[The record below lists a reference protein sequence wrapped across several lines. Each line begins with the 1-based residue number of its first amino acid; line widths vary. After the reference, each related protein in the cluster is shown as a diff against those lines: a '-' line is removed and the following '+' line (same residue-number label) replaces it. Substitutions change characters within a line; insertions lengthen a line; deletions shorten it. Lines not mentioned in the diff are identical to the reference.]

1 MMNIILEGYA
11 NQVIAFNFAHLQQ
24 YMSQLPDSRSNQGKV
39 YPLALILTYIL
50 MAKLAGCDKPSA
62 IASWVRKRQA
72 ALLPLWGS
80 HHQRTPCLNTYRT
93 ILEEVVDEA
102 RLAELFRSYLH
113 ETYGGQESELVVM
126 DGKTLRGT
134 IPKGETQGIHL
145 LAVYLPEEGVV
156 LGQVEVGVK
165 ENEIS
170 AAAGVLAT
178 VPLKNRVVCAD
189 AMQTQRKL
197 SVEILAKGGDYLWT
211 AKENQPILRAEI
223 EQFFQPPRVA
233 KGWHMA
239 ELPRSLAETS
249 DKGHGRIEVRHIIV
263 MQDTDGFLDWPGVQQ
278 LFKLVRQVTHIKS
291 QKTTTEVV
299 YGLTSCPP
307 QRGSAAQLLDWIRAY
322 WGIENGL
329 HYRRDKTLQE
339 DATRFSLPKMPAV
352 MATINNFIIGLTLK
366 LGYSNLPEA
375 RRIFDWSIACQLRC

>member
-1 MMNIILEGYA
+1 MNITLEAYT

-24 YMSQLPDSRSNQGKV
+24 YLSQLPDTRSNRGKI
-39 YPLALILTYIL
+39 YPLPLILTYIL
-50 MAKLAGCDKPSA
+50 IAKLAGCDKPSA

-72 ALLPLWGS
+72 ALLPLWES

-93 ILEEVVDEA
+93 ILEEVVDEEK
-102 RLAELFRSYLH
+102 LAELFRSYLH
-113 ETYGGQESELVVM
+113 ETYGGQESQLVVM

-134 IPKGETQGIHL
+134 IPKGETQGVHL
-145 LAVYLPEEGVV
+145 LAVYLPEEGIV

-170 AAAGVLAT
+170 AAAGVLAA

-211 AKENQPILRAEI
+211 AKENQPTLRADI

-233 KGWHMA
+233 KGWHIP
-239 ELPRSLAETS
+239 ELPRWVAQTI
-249 DKGHGRIEVRHIIV
+249 DKGHGRIEVRQITV

-278 LFKLVRQVTHIKS
+278 LFKLVRQVTQIKS

-299 YGLTSCPP
+299 YGLTSCPL
-307 QRGSAAQLLDWIRAY
+307 QSASAAQLLDWIRAY

-352 MATINNFIIGLTLK
+352 MATINNFVIGLTQK

-375 RRIFDWSIACQLRC
+375 RRIFDWSIACQLRH

>member
-1 MMNIILEGYA
+1 MNITLEAYTD
-11 NQVIAFNFAHLQQ
+11 QVIAFNFAHLQQ
-24 YMSQLPDSRSNQGKV
+24 YLSQLPDTRSNRGKV
-39 YPLALILTYIL
+39 YPLPLILTYIL
-50 MAKLAGCDKPSA
+50 MAKLAGCDKPST

-72 ALLPLWGS
+72 ALLSLWES
-80 HHQRTPCLNTYRT
+80 PHQRTPCLNTYRT

-102 RLAELFRSYLH
+102 ELAELFRSYLH
-113 ETYGGQESELVVM
+113 ETYGGQESQLVVM

-134 IPKGETQGIHL
+134 IPKGDTQGVHL
-145 LAVYLPEEGVV
+145 LAVYLPEEGIV

-170 AAAGVLAT
+170 EAAEVLAAI
-178 VPLKNRVVCAD
+178 PLKKRVVCAD

-211 AKENQPILRAEI
+211 AKENQPTLRADI
-223 EQFFQPPRVA
+223 EQFFKPPRVA
-233 KGWHMA
+233 KGWHMP
-239 ELPRSLAETS
+239 ELPRWEAQTI
-249 DKGHGRIEVRHIIV
+249 DKGHGRIEVRHITI
-263 MQDTDGFLDWPGVQQ
+263 MQNVDGFLDWPGVQQ

-299 YGLTSCPP
+299 YGLTSCTP
-307 QRGSAAQLLDWIRAY
+307 QSASAAQLLDWIRAY

-352 MATINNFIIGLTLK
+352 MATINNFVIGLTQK

>member
-1 MMNIILEGYA
+1 MNITLEAYT

-24 YMSQLPDSRSNQGKV
+24 YLSQLPDTRSNQGKI
-39 YPLALILTYIL
+39 YPLPLILTYIL
-50 MAKLAGCDKPSA
+50 IAKLAGCDKPSA
-62 IASWVRKRQA
+62 IASWVRKRQT
-72 ALLPLWGS
+72 ALLPLWES
-80 HHQRTPCLNTYRT
+80 DHQRTPCLNTYRT
-93 ILEEVVDEA
+93 ILEEVVDEEK
-102 RLAELFRSYLH
+102 LAELFRSYLH
-113 ETYGGQESELVVM
+113 ETYGGQESQLVVL

-134 IPKGETQGIHL
+134 IPKGETQGVHL

-156 LGQVEVGVK
+156 LRQVEVGAK

-211 AKENQPILRAEI
+211 AKENQPTLRADI
-223 EQFFQPPRVA
+223 AQFFQPPRVA
-233 KGWHMA
+233 KGWHIP
-239 ELPRSLAETS
+239 ELPRWEAQTVN
-249 DKGHGRIEVRHIIV
+249 KGHGRIEVRQITV
-263 MQDTDGFLDWPGVQQ
+263 MQDTEGFLDWPGVQQ
-278 LFKLVRQVTHIKS
+278 LFKLVRQVKYVKS
-291 QKTTTEVV
+291 QQTTTEVV

-307 QRGSAAQLLDWIRAY
+307 RRASAAQLLYWIRAY

-352 MATINNFIIGLTLK
+352 MATINNFVIGLTQK
-366 LGYSNLPEA
+366 LGYANLPEA
-375 RRIFDWSIACQLRC
+375 RRIFDWSIACQLKR

>member
-1 MMNIILEGYA
+1 MNITLEAYTD
-11 NQVIAFNFAHLQQ
+11 QVIAFNFAHLQR
-24 YMSQLPDSRSNQGKV
+24 YLSQLPDTRSNQGKI
-39 YPLALILTYIL
+39 YPLSLILTYIL

-62 IASWVRKRQA
+62 IASWVRERQA
-72 ALLPLWGS
+72 ALLLLWES

-93 ILEEVVDEA
+93 ILEEVVDEEK
-102 RLAELFRSYLH
+102 LAELFRSYLH
-113 ETYGGQESELVVM
+113 ETYGGQESQLVVM

-134 IPKGETQGIHL
+134 IPKGETQGVHL
-145 LAVYLPEEGVV
+145 LAVYLPEEGIV

-170 AAAGVLAT
+170 AAAGVLAA

-211 AKENQPILRAEI
+211 AKENQPTLRADI
-223 EQFFQPPRVA
+223 EQFFQPARVA
-233 KGWHMA
+233 KGWHIP
-239 ELPRSLAETS
+239 ELPRWVAQTI
-249 DKGHGRIEVRHIIV
+249 DKGHGRIEVRQITV
-263 MQDTDGFLDWPGVQQ
+263 MQDTDGFLDWPGVEQ
-278 LFKLVRQVTHIKS
+278 LFRLVRQVTQHKS
-291 QKTTTEVV
+291 QQTTTEVV

-307 QRGSAAQLLDWIRAY
+307 KRASAAQLLDWIRAY

-339 DATRFSLPKMPAV
+339 DATRISLPKMPVV
-352 MATINNFIIGLTLK
+352 MATINNFIIGLTQK

-375 RRIFDWSIACQLRC
+375 RRIFDWSIACQLSN

>member
-1 MMNIILEGYA
+1 MNITLEAYG

-24 YMSQLPDSRSNQGKV
+24 YLSQLPDTRSNRGKI
-39 YPLALILTYIL
+39 YPLPLILTYIL

-62 IASWVRKRQA
+62 IASWVRKRQE
-72 ALLPLWGS
+72 ALLPLWAS

-93 ILEEVVDEA
+93 ILEEVIDEE
-102 RLAELFRSYLH
+102 RLAELLRSYLH
-113 ETYGGQESELVVM
+113 ETYGGQESQLVVM

-134 IPKGETQGIHL
+134 IPKGETQGVHL

-170 AAAGVLAT
+170 AAAGVLTT

-189 AMQTQRKL
+189 AMQTQRQL

-211 AKENQPILRAEI
+211 AKDNQSTLRADI

-233 KGWHMA
+233 KGWHMPQ
-239 ELPRSLAETS
+239 LPRWEAQTI
-249 DKGHGRIEVRHIIV
+249 DKGHGRIEGRHITV
-263 MQDTDGFLDWPGVQQ
+263 MQDADGFLDWPGVEQ

-291 QKTTTEVV
+291 QKTTMEVI
-299 YGLTSCPP
+299 YGLTSCTP
-307 QRGSAAQLLDWIRAY
+307 QRASARQLLDWNRAY

-339 DATRFSLPKMPAV
+339 DATRFSLPKMPVV
-352 MATINNFIIGLTLK
+352 MATINNFVIGLTQK
-366 LGYSNLPEA
+366 LGYANLAEA
-375 RRIFDWSIACQLRC
+375 RRIFDWSMACQLRC

>member
-1 MMNIILEGYA
+1 MNITLEAYT

-24 YMSQLPDSRSNQGKV
+24 HLSQLPDSRSNRGKV

-50 MAKLAGCDKPSA
+50 IAKLAGCDKPSA

-72 ALLPLWGS
+72 ALLPLWES

-93 ILEEVVDEA
+93 ILEEVVDEE
-102 RLAELFRSYLH
+102 RLAEMFRSYLH
-113 ETYGGQESELVVM
+113 ETYGGQESQLVVM

-134 IPKGETQGIHL
+134 IPKGETQGVHL
-145 LAVYLPEEGVV
+145 LAVYLPEEGIV

-170 AAAGVLAT
+170 AAAGVLAA

-197 SVEILAKGGDYLWT
+197 SVEIVAKGGDYLWT
-211 AKENQPILRAEI
+211 AKENQSTLRADI

-233 KGWHMA
+233 KGWHIP
-239 ELPRSLAETS
+239 ELPRWEAQTVA
-249 DKGHGRIEVRHIIV
+249 KGHGRIEVRHITV
-263 MQDTDGFLDWPGVQQ
+263 MADADGFLDWPGVQQ
-278 LFKLVRQVTHIKS
+278 LFKLVRQVSQIKS

-299 YGLTSCPP
+299 YGLTSCTP
-307 QRGSAAQLLDWIRAY
+307 QRASAAQLLDWVRAY
-322 WGIENGL
+322 WGVENGL

-352 MATINNFIIGLTLK
+352 MATINNFVIGLTQK

-375 RRIFDWSIACQLRC
+375 RRIFDWSIACQLRG

>member
-1 MMNIILEGYA
+1 MNITLEAYT
-11 NQVIAFNFAHLQQ
+11 NQVIAFNFANLQQ
-24 YMSQLPDSRSNQGKV
+24 YLSQLPDTRSNQGKV
-39 YPLALILTYIL
+39 YPLPLLLTYIL
-50 MAKLAGCDKPSA
+50 IAKLAGCDKPSA

-72 ALLPLWGS
+72 ALLPLWES
-80 HHQRTPCLNTYRT
+80 YHQRTPCLNTYRT
-93 ILEEVVDEA
+93 ILEEVVDEEK
-102 RLAELFRSYLH
+102 LAELFRSYLH
-113 ETYGGQESELVVM
+113 ETYGGQESQLVVM

-134 IPKGETQGIHL
+134 IPKGETQGVHL
-145 LAVYLPEEGVV
+145 LGVYLPEEGIV
-156 LGQVEVGVK
+156 LGQVEVGDK

-170 AAAGVLAT
+170 AAAGVLAA

-211 AKENQPILRAEI
+211 AKENQPTLRADI

-233 KGWHMA
+233 KGWHIP
-239 ELPRSLAETS
+239 ELPCWVAQTI
-249 DKGHGRIEVRHIIV
+249 DKGHGRIEVRQITV
-263 MQDTDGFLDWPGVQQ
+263 MQDADGFLDWPGVQQ
-278 LFKLVRQVTHIKS
+278 LFKLVRQVTQIKS
-291 QKTTTEVV
+291 QKTTIEVV

-307 QRGSAAQLLDWIRAY
+307 QRASAAQLLDWIRAY

-352 MATINNFIIGLTLK
+352 MATINNFVIGLTQK
-366 LGYSNLPEA
+366 LGYTNLPEA
-375 RRIFDWSIACQLRC
+375 RRIFDWSIACQLWH

>member
-1 MMNIILEGYA
+1 VNITLEAYT
-11 NQVIAFNFAHLQQ
+11 NQVIAFNFADLQH
-24 YMSQLPDSRSNQGKV
+24 YLSQLPDTRSNRGKV
-39 YPLALILTYIL
+39 YPLPLILTYIL
-50 MAKLAGCDKPSA
+50 IAKLAGCDKPST

-72 ALLPLWGS
+72 ALLPLWES

-93 ILEEVVDEA
+93 ILEEVVDEE

-113 ETYGGQESELVVM
+113 ETYGGQESQLVVM

-134 IPKGETQGIHL
+134 IPKGETQGVHL
-145 LAVYLPEEGVV
+145 LAVYLPEEGIV

-170 AAAGVLAT
+170 AAAGVLAA

-197 SVEILAKGGDYLWT
+197 SVEILAKGGDYLWI
-211 AKENQPILRAEI
+211 AKENQATLRADI

-233 KGWHMA
+233 KGWHMP
-239 ELPRSLAETS
+239 ELPRSVAQTI
-249 DKGHGRIEVRHIIV
+249 DKGHGRIEVRHITV
-263 MQDTDGFLDWPGVQQ
+263 MQDVDGFLDWPGVQQ
-278 LFKLVRQVTHIKS
+278 LFKLVRQVMQIKS

-307 QRGSAAQLLDWIRAY
+307 HRGSAPQLLDWIRAY

-352 MATINNFIIGLTLK
+352 MATINNFVIGLTQK
-366 LGYSNLPEA
+366 LGYANLPEA

>member
-1 MMNIILEGYA
+1 VNITLEAYG
-11 NQVIAFNFAHLQQ
+11 NQVIAFNFAHLHQ
-24 YMSQLPDSRSNQGKV
+24 YLSQLSDTRSNRGKI
-39 YPLALILTYIL
+39 YPLPLILTYIL

-72 ALLPLWGS
+72 ALLPLWES

-93 ILEEVVDEA
+93 ILEEVIDEE

-113 ETYGGQESELVVM
+113 ETYGGQESQLVVM

-145 LAVYLPEEGVV
+145 LAVYLPEEGIV

-211 AKENQPILRAEI
+211 AKENQPTLRADI
-223 EQFFQPPRVA
+223 EQFFQPARVA
-233 KGWHMA
+233 KGWHMH
-239 ELPRSLAETS
+239 ELPRWEAQTI
-249 DKGHGRIEVRHIIV
+249 DKGHGRIEVRHITV
-263 MQDTDGFLDWPGVQQ
+263 MQDADGFLDWPGVQQ
-278 LFKLVRQVTHIKS
+278 LFKLVRQVTEIKS

-299 YGLTSCPP
+299 YGLTSCTL
-307 QRGSAAQLLDWIRAY
+307 QRASAAQLLDWIRAY

-352 MATINNFIIGLTLK
+352 MATINNFVIGLTLK
-366 LGYSNLPEA
+366 LGYANLPEA

>member
-1 MMNIILEGYA
+1 MNITLEAYG

-24 YMSQLPDSRSNQGKV
+24 YLSQLPDTRSNRGKV
-39 YPLALILTYIL
+39 YPLPLILTYIL

-72 ALLPLWGS
+72 ALLPLWES

-93 ILEEVVDEA
+93 ILEEVIDEVT
-102 RLAELFRSYLH
+102 LAELFRSYLH
-113 ETYGGQESELVVM
+113 ATYGGQESQLVVM

-134 IPKGETQGIHL
+134 IPKGETQGVHL
-145 LAVYLPEEGVV
+145 LAVYLPEEGIV

-170 AAAGVLAT
+170 EAAGVLAA

-211 AKENQPILRAEI
+211 AKDNQPTLRADI

-233 KGWHMA
+233 KGWHIP
-239 ELPRSLAETS
+239 ELPRWVAQTI
-249 DKGHGRIEVRHIIV
+249 DKGHGRIEVRQITV
-263 MQDTDGFLDWPGVQQ
+263 MQDAAGFLDWPGVQQ
-278 LFKLVRQVTHIKS
+278 LFKLVRQVTQIKS

-299 YGLTSCPP
+299 YGLTSCTP
-307 QRGSAAQLLDWIRAY
+307 QRASAGQLLDWNRAY

-352 MATINNFIIGLTLK
+352 MATINNFVIGLTQK
-366 LGYSNLPEA
+366 LGYANLAEA

>member
-1 MMNIILEGYA
+1 MNITLEGYTD
-11 NQVIAFNFAHLQQ
+11 QVIAFNFAHLEQ
-24 YMSQLPDSRSNQGKV
+24 YLSQLPDSRSNRGKV
-39 YPLALILTYIL
+39 YPLSLILTYIL

-62 IASWVRKRQA
+62 IASWIRKRQA
-72 ALLPLWGS
+72 SLLSLGDS
-80 HHQRTPCLNTYRT
+80 RHQRTPCLNTYRT

-102 RLAELFRSYLH
+102 RLAELFRRYLH
-113 ETYGGQESELVVM
+113 ETYGGQESQLVVM
-126 DGKTLRGT
+126 DGKTVRGT
-134 IPKGETQGIHL
+134 IPKGETQGVHL

-170 AAAGVLAT
+170 AAAEVLAT

-211 AKENQPILRAEI
+211 AKDNQPTLRADI
-223 EQFFQPPRVA
+223 EQFFKPPRVA
-233 KGWHMA
+233 KGWNNP
-239 ELPRSLAETS
+239 ELPRTVAQTI
-249 DKGHGRIEVRHIIV
+249 DKGHGRIEVRRITV
-263 MQDTDGFLDWPGVQQ
+263 MEDTEQFIDWPGVRQ
-278 LFKLVRQVTHIKS
+278 LFQLERQVTQTKS
-291 QKTTTEVV
+291 NKTTTEVV
-299 YGLTSCPP
+299 YGLTSCAPE
-307 QRGSAAQLLDWIRAY
+307 RASADQLLDWIRSY

-352 MATINNFIIGLTLK
+352 MATINNFVIGLTQK
-366 LGYSNLPEA
+366 LRCANLPEA
-375 RRIFDWSIACQLRC
+375 RRIFDWDIACQLRH

>member
-1 MMNIILEGYA
+1 MNITLEAYT
-11 NQVIAFNFAHLQQ
+11 NQAIAFNFAHLQQ
-24 YMSQLPDSRSNQGKV
+24 YLSQLPDTRSNRGKI
-39 YPLALILTYIL
+39 YPLPLILTYIL
-50 MAKLAGCDKPSA
+50 LAKLAGCDKPSA
-62 IASWVRKRQA
+62 IASWVRKRQM
-72 ALLPLWGS
+72 ALMPMWGS

-93 ILEEVVDEA
+93 ILDEVVDEEK
-102 RLAELFRSYLH
+102 LVELFRSYLN
-113 ETYGGQESELVVM
+113 ETYGGQESQLVVM

-134 IPKGETQGIHL
+134 IPKGETQGVHL
-145 LAVYLPEEGVV
+145 LAVYLPEEGIV

-170 AAAGVLAT
+170 NAAEVLAD

-197 SVEILAKGGDYLWT
+197 SVEVLAKGGDYLWT
-211 AKENQPILRAEI
+211 AKENQPTLRADI
-223 EQFFQPPRVA
+223 EQFFKPSRVA
-233 KGWHMA
+233 KGWHIP
-239 ELPRSLAETS
+239 ELPRWETQTI
-249 DKGHGRIEVRHIIV
+249 DKGHGRIEVRHITV
-263 MQDTDGFLDWPGVQQ
+263 MQDVDGFLDWPGVEQ
-278 LFKLVRQVTHIKS
+278 LFKLVRQVTHVKS

-307 QRGSAAQLLDWIRAY
+307 QRASAAQLLDWIRAY

-352 MATINNFIIGLTLK
+352 MATINNFVIGLSQK
-366 LGYSNLPEA
+366 LGYTNLPEA
-375 RRIFDWSIACQLRC
+375 RRVFDWSIGCQLKC

>member
-1 MMNIILEGYA
+1 MNITLEAYT
-11 NQVIAFNFAHLQQ
+11 NQVIAFNFSDLQQ
-24 YMSQLPDSRSNQGKV
+24 YLSQLPDTRSNRGKV
-39 YPLALILTYIL
+39 YPLPLILTYIL
-50 MAKLAGCDKPSA
+50 LAKLAGCDKPSA
-62 IASWVRKRQA
+62 IASWVRERQA
-72 ALLPLWGS
+72 ALLPMWES

-93 ILEEVVDEA
+93 ILEEVVDEEK
-102 RLAELFRSYLH
+102 LAELFRSYLH
-113 ETYGGQESELVVM
+113 ETYGGQESQLVVM

-134 IPKGETQGIHL
+134 IPKGETQGVHL
-145 LAVYLPEEGVV
+145 LTVYLPEEGIV

-170 AAAGVLAT
+170 AAAGALAA

-211 AKENQPILRAEI
+211 AKENQSTLRADI
-223 EQFFQPPRVA
+223 AQFFQPPRVA
-233 KGWHMA
+233 KGWYIP
-239 ELPRSLAETS
+239 ELSRSVAQTI
-249 DKGHGRIEVRHIIV
+249 DKGHGRIEVRQIAV
-263 MQDTDGFLDWPGVQQ
+263 MQDIDDFLDWPGVQQ
-278 LFKLVRQVTHIKS
+278 LFKLVRQVTQIKS

-307 QRGSAAQLLDWIRAY
+307 QRASAAQLLDWIRAY

-352 MATINNFIIGLTLK
+352 MATINNFVIGLTQK

-375 RRIFDWSIACQLRC
+375 RRIFDWSIACQLRH

>member
-1 MMNIILEGYA
+1 LNIILEAYE

-24 YMSQLPDSRSNQGKV
+24 YLSQLPDTRSNRGKI
-39 YPLALILTYIL
+39 YPLPLILTYIL

-72 ALLPLWGS
+72 ALLLLGES

-93 ILEEVVDEA
+93 ILEEVVDEEK
-102 RLAELFRSYLH
+102 LAELFRRYLH
-113 ETYGGQESELVVM
+113 ETYGGQASELVVM

-134 IPKGETQGIHL
+134 IPKGATQGVHL
-145 LAVYLPEEGVV
+145 LAVYLPEEGIV

-170 AAAGVLAT
+170 AAVGVLSE

-211 AKENQPILRAEI
+211 AKENQPTLRADI
-223 EQFFQPPRVA
+223 AQFFEPPRVA
-233 KGWHMA
+233 KGWHIP
-239 ELPRSLAETS
+239 ELPRWEAQTI
-249 DKGHGRIEVRHIIV
+249 DKGHGRIEVRHITV
-263 MQDTDGFLDWPGVQQ
+263 MQDAADFLDWPGVQQ
-278 LFKLVRQVTHIKS
+278 LFKLVRQVTHIGS

-299 YGLTSCPP
+299 YGLTSCTP
-307 QRGSAAQLLDWIRAY
+307 QRASARQLLDWSRAY

-352 MATINNFIIGLTLK
+352 MATINNFLIGLTQK
-366 LGYSNLPEA
+366 LGYANLPEA
-375 RRIFDWSIACQLRC
+375 RRVFDWSIACQLSC